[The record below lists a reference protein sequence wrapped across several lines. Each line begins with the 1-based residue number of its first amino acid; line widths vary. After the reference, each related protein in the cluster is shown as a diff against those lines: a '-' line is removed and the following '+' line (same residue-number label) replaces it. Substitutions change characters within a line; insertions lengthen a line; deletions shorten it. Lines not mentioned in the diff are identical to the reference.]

1 MNKLKLSSLALTVV
15 LSFSA
20 IAMDP
25 AAEECEAC
33 YPGGGRV
40 ALRNGMVNVTAP
52 GLDINSAALELG
64 PQSFTFGFSVVKGNN
79 KVSIRAGM
87 SKEKFMQACANLLY
101 NGQSMIA
108 PEA

>member
-1 MNKLKLSSLALTVV
+1 MNKLRLSSLALTVA

-25 AAEECEAC
+25 AAEACEAC
-33 YPGGGRV
+33 YPGGGKV
-40 ALRNGMVNVTAP
+40 ALRNGMVRVTAS

-64 PQSFTFGFSVVKGNN
+64 PQSFTFGFTVDGNN
-79 KVSIRAGM
+79 NVSIRAGM
-87 SKEKFMQACANLLY
+87 SKEEFMQACANLRY